1 MNSSLSNRVC
11 RNIVPIRLC
20 RAPVVTLVYVRG
32 VTCACPILVT
42 LSDSQPSF
50 PMFAVL
56 ALLVSSIWYTPME
69 LCDDTHSIIELSNSS
84 SVENGNFGYDKSEFS
99 VFDNLDN
106 YNNFHDINLQ
116 WSFSNFARTMFEPTT
131 FCAQTN
137 ACRKFGVNL
146 RKFGGN

>member
-1 MNSSLSNRVC
+1 M
-11 RNIVPIRLC
+11 PMRLC
-20 RAPVVTLVYVRG
+20 RAPVVTFVYVRG
-32 VTCACPILVT
+32 VTCACPFMVT
-42 LSDSQPSF
+42 GSDSQPSF

-56 ALLVSSIWYTPME
+56 ALFVSSIWYTPME

-116 WSFSNFARTMFEPTT
+116 WSFSNFARTMFEPNHILR
-131 FCAQTN
+131 ANKHMQ
-137 ACRKFGVNL
+137 KFW
-146 RKFGGN
+146 RQ